1 VTITSQGEWDTSP
14 MNEQAMLV
22 IVPTYNEAESAPRLI
37 TALLEVLPALHILI
51 VDDASPDGTA
61 DICQKIADADSFGRV
76 HILRRTGKRG
86 FSSAYIAG
94 FKWGLAKDYGALIQ
108 MDADGSHRPIDLVT
122 LISKFEGNSSI
133 DCIIGSRW
141 TKGGSVVNWPKHRE
155 VLSRTANTYAKIVL
169 GIKVNDMTAGFRIYR
184 KNLLEKIDFENVIS
198 DGYCFQIELLI
209 KIVTLGARVVE
220 APITF
225 MEREFGVSKMRTN
238 IIFEAISRVTFWG
251 LQRALKIGGRNNAR

>member
-1 VTITSQGEWDTSP
+1 MGSS
-14 MNEQAMLV
+14 NMLV

-37 TALLEVLPALHILI
+37 TAILELLPALHILI
-51 VDDASPDGTA
+51 VDDESPDGTA
-61 DICQKIADADSFGRV
+61 DICQKIADADSLGRV
-76 HILRRTGKRG
+76 HILRRVGKRG

-94 FKWGLAKDYGALIQ
+94 FRWGMAKDYAALIQ
-108 MDADGSHRPIDLVT
+108 MDADGSHRAIDLAS
-122 LISKFEGNSSI
+122 LITKFEKDQSI
-133 DCIIGSRW
+133 DCLIGSRW

-155 VLSRTANTYAKIVL
+155 LLSRTANTYAKIVL

-184 KNLLEKIDFENVIS
+184 KGLLEKVDFEDVIS

-209 KIVTLGARVVE
+209 KIVTLGAHVVE

-251 LQRALKIGGRNNAR
+251 LQRALNIGGRNNSR

>member
-1 VTITSQGEWDTSP
+1 
-14 MNEQAMLV
+14 MLV
-22 IVPTYNEAESAPRLI
+22 IVPTYNEVESAPRLI
-37 TALLEVLPALHILI
+37 TSILEVLPALHILI
-51 VDDASPDGTA
+51 VDDESPDGTA
-61 DICQKIADADSFGRV
+61 DICQKMADADSLGRL
-76 HILRRTGKRG
+76 HILRRVGKRG

-94 FKWGLAKDYGALIQ
+94 FRWGMAKDYAALIQ
-108 MDADGSHRPIDLVT
+108 MDADGSHRAIDLAS
-122 LISKFEGNSSI
+122 LITKFENDQSI
-133 DCIIGSRW
+133 DCLIGSRW

-251 LQRALKIGGRNNAR
+251 LQRALNIGGRNNAR

>member
-1 VTITSQGEWDTSP
+1 

-61 DICQKIADADSFGRV
+61 DICQNIASADSFGRV
-76 HILRRTGKRG
+76 HILRRIGKRG

-94 FKWGLAKDYGALIQ
+94 FKWGMAKDYAALIQ
-108 MDADGSHRPIDLVT
+108 MDADGSHRAIDLAS
-122 LISKFEGNSSI
+122 LITKFEKDQSI
-133 DCIIGSRW
+133 DCLIGSRW

-155 VLSRTANTYAKIVL
+155 LLSRTANTYAKIVL

-184 KNLLEKIDFENVIS
+184 KGLLEKVDFEDVIS
-198 DGYCFQIELLI
+198 DGYCFQIELLL

-251 LQRALKIGGRNNAR
+251 LQRALNILGRNNPP